1 MAEYTI
7 GDVERITGV
16 KAHALRYWEDAV
28 PFLRPRRDDEGRR
41 VYGERDLELIERL
54 KYLVHEKKYTLEGA
68 GERLVAE
75 LTDARHASAR
85 EAVGQ
90 VRAELMGLYAIVKKR
105 KEEEDGREE
114 RRDGE

>member
-1 MAEYTI
+1 MPEYTI

-16 KAHALRYWEDAV
+16 KAHALRYWEDVV

-41 VYGERDLELIERL
+41 VYGERDLELIARL
-54 KYLVHEKKYTLEGA
+54 KYLVHERKYTLEGA

-75 LTDARHASAR
+75 LTDARLVSAR
-85 EAVGQ
+85 ETVGQ

-105 KEEEDGREE
+105 KEEEDGGEE